1 MGTSAV
7 MPSVYPIFAGQPVV
21 ITGAASGM
29 GRELALA
36 LARSQ
41 ARLALCDIDP
51 GGLESTARQCRET
64 SPEVVATIVDVSD
77 VAAMLRYA
85 DDTIATFG
93 TPLAV
98 FNNAGQTAVIDVLSE
113 PHEDGKRVFDV
124 NFGGVLHG
132 TKVFLPH
139 LLEADRGH
147 IVNTSS
153 AFGLVAAPTQSSYTA
168 SKFAVRG
175 FTEALQH
182 ELRVSRS
189 GVRAHL
195 VYPGAVHTAIARDAA
210 FVDPDAQ
217 HWVPKIFDRVLPA
230 SSPEGAAD
238 TILAGV
244 AGDRS
249 RIVIG
254 IDGRVIDLVWRIG
267 GSGYERIRQTH
278 PFSSNPRVT
287 NPWV

>member
-1 MGTSAV
+1 MGTSTD
-7 MPSVYPIFAGQPVV
+7 MPAPNADFTGEACV

-29 GRELALA
+29 GRALA
-36 LARSQ
+36 LELAASG
-41 ARLALCDIDP
+41 AHLALCDIDLD
-51 GGLESTARQCRET
+51 GLESIAQECRRR
-64 SPEVVATIVDVSD
+64 SPRVAATIVDVSD
-77 VAAMLRYA
+77 PDAMLQYA
-85 DDTIATFG
+85 DDTVAVFG

-113 PHEDGKRVFDV
+113 PHENGKRVFDV
-124 NFGGVLHG
+124 NFGGVLNG

-139 LLEADRGH
+139 LLEANRGH
-147 IVNTSS
+147 MVNTSS

-182 ELRVSRS
+182 ELRISRS

-210 FVDPDAQ
+210 YVDSDARRL
-217 HWVPKIFDRVLPA
+217 VPEIFDRLLPA
-230 SSPEGAAD
+230 SSPAGAAH
-238 TILAGV
+238 TILSGV

-254 IDGRVIDLVWRIG
+254 IDGRLIDLTWRIT
-267 GSGYERIRQTH
+267 GSTYQRLTGLLLRPLLGRIIR
-278 PFSSNPRVT
+278 
-287 NPWV
+287 